1 MNAALH
7 PISVLLPPAYLLAA
21 ILHGMAFGGERAPQ
35 VARPRRLV
43 LLGTLL
49 VHLVWFLLRARA
61 VGHFPV
67 SDLWS
72 TLSAIALGAAA
83 LFALI
88 ARPRTQGVEDA
99 VPAEPTLA
107 DSARAEAYAG
117 TGGIVLG
124 LVFLLQLFA
133 SAFGAAVPAPRAGG
147 MGAAQVLHA
156 GTSALAAA
164 ALLLSGL
171 HGILYL
177 SLFRQMRARR
187 FGLLFAHLP
196 DLDVLA
202 RMTRASALAGFV
214 FLTVGMNVGIAMAH
228 AEKGETFRYSNPEVL
243 LSILLWV
250 HFGVIA
256 FSRHIRGFSARRA
269 SFAAAGGLVALL
281 LSLVLI
287 LFPRLSFHSGI

>member
-1 MNAALH
+1 VNALLQ
-7 PISVLLPPAYLLAA
+7 PIAVLLPPAYLLAA

-49 VHLVWFLLRARA
+49 VHVLWFLLRGREL
-61 VGHFPV
+61 GHFPV

-72 TLSAIALGAAA
+72 TLSSIALGAAG

-88 ARPRTQGVEDA
+88 ARRRVRRD
-99 VPAEPTLA
+99 PASDEPTLA
-107 DSARAEAYAG
+107 DAARSEAYAG

-133 SAFGAAVPAPRAGG
+133 SAFGAVQPTPRAGG

-156 GTSALAAA
+156 GTSSLAAA

-187 FGLLFAHLP
+187 FGLLFGHLP

-214 FLTVGMNVGIAMAH
+214 FLTVGMNVGIALGH

>member
-1 MNAALH
+1 VNAALQ
-7 PISVLLPPAYLLAA
+7 PLAVLLPPAYLLAA

-43 LLGTLL
+43 LLGTLV
-49 VHLVWFLLRARA
+49 VHVAWFLLRAEA
-61 VGHFPV
+61 LGHFPV

-72 TLSAIALGAAA
+72 TLSAVALGAAA

-88 ARPRTQGVEDA
+88 ARRTTRGLEDA
-99 VPAEPTLA
+99 AGTTLA
-107 DSARAEAYAG
+107 DAARAEAYAG

-133 SAFGAAVPAPRAGG
+133 SAFGAAVPAPRPGG
-147 MGAAQVLHA
+147 MGAAQVVHA

-202 RMTRASALAGFV
+202 RMTRTSALAGFV

-228 AEKGETFRYSNPEVL
+228 AEKGATFRYSNPEVL

-269 SFAAAGGLVALL
+269 SFAAAGGLLALL

>member
-1 MNAALH
+1 MTRELHAL
-7 PISVLLPPAYLLAA
+7 SVLLPPVYLLAA
-21 ILHGMAFGGERAPQ
+21 ILHGMAFGGARAPQ
-35 VARPRRLV
+35 VAGPRRLV
-43 LLGTLL
+43 LFGTMLAHLL
-49 VHLVWFLLRARA
+49 WFVLRAA
-61 VGHFPV
+61 ALGHFPV

-72 TLSAIALGAAA
+72 TLSAIALGTAA

-88 ARPRTQGVEDA
+88 ARRRARKSDDQAPSD
-99 VPAEPTLA
+99 L
-107 DSARAEAYAG
+107 SRAEAYAG

-133 SAFGAAVPAPRAGG
+133 SAFGPAEAVPRAGG
-147 MGAAQVLHA
+147 MGPFQVLHA

-177 SLFRQMRARR
+177 VLFRQMRARR
-187 FGLLFAHLP
+187 FGILFAHLP

-228 AEKGETFRYSNPEVL
+228 AENSQDFRYSNPEVL

-256 FSRHIRGFSARRA
+256 FSRHIPRFSARRA

-287 LFPRLSFHSGI
+287 LFPGLSFHSGI

>member
-1 MNAALH
+1 MNTALH
-7 PISVLLPPAYLLAA
+7 ALVVLLPPLYLLAA
-21 ILHGMAFGGERAPQ
+21 ILHGKAFGGERAPQ
-35 VARPRRLV
+35 VEGPRRLV
-43 LLGTLL
+43 LVGALL
-49 VHLVWFLLRARA
+49 VHVVWFLLRSEAL
-61 VGHFPV
+61 GHFPV

-72 TLSAIALGAAA
+72 TISAIALCAAG

-88 ARPRTQGVEDA
+88 ARRTKRDLDA
-99 VPAEPTLA
+99 ERPP
-107 DSARAEAYAG
+107 DPSRAQAYAG

-124 LVFLLQLFA
+124 LVFLLQLIA
-133 SAFGAAVPAPRAGG
+133 SAFGAVVPVPRAGG
-147 MGAAQVLHA
+147 MGTVQMLHA

-177 SLFRQMRARR
+177 VLFRQMRARH

-202 RMTRASALAGFV
+202 RMTRASALAGFT
-214 FLTVGMNVGIAMAH
+214 FLTIGMNVGIAMAH
-228 AEKGETFRYSNPEVL
+228 AEKSQGFRYSSPEVL

-281 LSLVLI
+281 LSLVFV
-287 LFPRLSFHSGI
+287 LFPGLSFHSGV